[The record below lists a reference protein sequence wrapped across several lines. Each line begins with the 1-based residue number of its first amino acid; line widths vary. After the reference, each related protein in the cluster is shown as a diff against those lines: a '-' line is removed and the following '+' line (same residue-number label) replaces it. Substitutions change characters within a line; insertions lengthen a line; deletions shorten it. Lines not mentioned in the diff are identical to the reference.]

1 MAVSKTQNERPAIV
15 ALIDLANQLEED
27 SSAHAQS
34 IQTLTEGLAD
44 EVRDREAADD
54 LLEGIIQGEIEN
66 RAQAIQDEAEARSQ
80 AVQGLQ
86 AQIGDGF
93 AETSVTT
100 ALGATNQLVG
110 QLGDEQDA
118 LYNTVAGIEST
129 LECIKFGVIPNITV
143 PANDTYSGTY
153 TYDEPFDA
161 GAKSFVFPGF
171 ASVESQTTLSL
182 TLIDSSY
189 SGFSYS
195 VSNTDTD
202 PATVNV
208 GYLAIAVLP
217 LS

>member
-27 SSAHAQS
+27 SSTHAQS

-44 EVRDREAADD
+44 E
-54 LLEGIIQGEIEN
+54 
-66 RAQAIQDEAEARSQ
+66 AEARSQ

-86 AQIGDGF
+86 TQIGDGF

-118 LYNTVAGIEST
+118 LYNTVSGIEAT

-153 TYDEPFDA
+153 TYEEPFDA
-161 GAKSFVFPGF
+161 GAKSFVFLGF

-202 PATVNV
+202 PATVTV
-208 GYLAIAVLP
+208 GYLAIAALP

>member
-27 SSAHAQS
+27 SSTHAQS

-54 LLEGIIQGEIEN
+54 LLEEIIQGEIEN

-100 ALGATNQLVG
+100 ALGATNQRVG

-118 LYNTVAGIEST
+118 LYNTVAGIEAT
-129 LECIKFGVIPNITV
+129 LESIKFGVIPNITV
-143 PANDTYSGTY
+143 AANDTYSGTY

-161 GAKSFVFPGF
+161 GAKSFAFLGF

-202 PATVNV
+202 PATVTV

>member
-15 ALIDLANQLEED
+15 ALIDLSNQLEED

-54 LLEGIIQGEIEN
+54 LLEEAIQGEAET

-100 ALGATNQLVG
+100 ALGATNQQVS

-118 LYNTVAGIEST
+118 LYNTVAGIEAT

-161 GAKSFVFPGF
+161 GAKSFVFLGF

-202 PATVNV
+202 PATVTV
-208 GYLAIAVLP
+208 GYLAIAALP